1 MKLLKKLVYGFVAS
15 AIAMLGMTSC
25 SQEDM
30 PAIPNREGMVDV
42 VMSTSLPQGLQTYGV
57 NSAEGGLKNLEDKG
71 YTVRYIM
78 EIYPEGS
85 TTKVQRMIKYE
96 PITPGGTYRNTTFE
110 TRLLASKYKFVF
122 FADIVRKVNNFPYGE
137 QITGMAAPYYC
148 NRYFYSNT
156 DEESDVLIRPTY
168 PTAVPTYV
176 EGDLQNI
183 CASRAATDTEQNP
196 YTEMYDAYSCTE
208 SVDLRNEPI
217 QQEFVLKRP
226 FAKLRLVTTDADQLL
241 ATPDWSKSRV
251 DITTSD
257 IPTGYNALTGESVNV
272 SERGYWNGGSQALN
286 SDVYSNETGTDKT
299 IAVFYLP
306 IPAKSQ
312 NLTFTINVKDAS
324 GKSLA
329 QGIQLTVE
337 NVPLVGNKLTTIKGN
352 LLSKNAVVNVRID
365 DEFEKD
371 DKGKIDETVIEY
383 GKEATTVDELK
394 GKLSGGTEAIEYTGK
409 VTKATGF
416 TLDFSEIEAQPQ
428 TYSTATN
435 PLFAEGN
442 TAELTLKFSNVEEN
456 AVITF
461 AGGINAPK
469 KLRIVTETKCSL
481 RIDLSSSDVYYD
493 GSSYKYIVTNSRNY
507 GQRTGLQ
514 YDAMFNAGGSSIF
527 PAEYVNAHLFNINAD
542 FTLPENVTCTFVKK
556 HQDKVC
562 NFLHI
567 VQTWLSSNSEKT
579 VWNFVAEYEPT
590 TTE

>member
-1 MKLLKKLVYGFVAS
+1 MKKKLFFFATLLVAVV
-15 AIAMLGMTSC
+15 AAFGLTSC

-30 PAIPNREGMVDV
+30 PDTPTREGMVDV

-96 PITPGGTYRNTTFE
+96 PITPGGTYRNTTFK

-137 QITGMAAPYYC
+137 QITGMTAPYYC

-156 DEESDVLIRPTY
+156 DEESDVLIRPTH
-168 PTAVPTYV
+168 PTAFPTYV

-286 SDVYSNETGTDKT
+286 SDVYSNETGTEKT

-306 IPAKSQ
+306 VPAKSQ

-352 LLSKNAVVNVRID
+352 LLSKNATFNVTID
-365 DEFEKD
+365 DEFED
-371 DKGKIDETVIEY
+371 DETVINLSLR
-383 GKEATTVDELK
+383 EASTVEGLMTNLQK
-394 GKLSGGTEAIEYTGK
+394 GSNTVTYTGR
-409 VTKATGF
+409 VDADHPF
-416 TLDFSEIEAQPQ
+416 TLDFSQIQKPSDTRAVE
-428 TYSTATN
+428 N
-435 PLFAEGN
+435 PLYAEGN
-442 TAELTLKFSNVEEN
+442 TSDLILNFSNMGES

-461 AGGINAPK
+461 KGGKNAPK
-469 KLRIVTETKCSL
+469 NLHIITGTKCSL
-481 RIDLSSSDVYYD
+481 RIDLPNTDVNYD
-493 GSSYKYIVTNSRNY
+493 GSTYKYIITNSGCQTY
-507 GQRTGLQ
+507 KTGCI
-514 YDAMFNAGGSSIF
+514 YDALFVAGEAGSFYS
-527 PAEYVNAHLFNINAD
+527 EDMESHDYHINAD
-542 FTLPENVTCTFVKK
+542 FTLPENLECGGAEY
-556 HQDKVC
+556 HEAGSC
-562 NFLHI
+562 NFI
-567 VQTWLSSNSEKT
+567 DAVKQWLSSNSKT
-579 VWNFVAEYEPT
+579 SVWDYVGAK
-590 TTE
+590 

>member
-1 MKLLKKLVYGFVAS
+1 MKKKLFFFAS
-15 AIAMLGMTSC
+15 LLTAAAATLGLTSC
-25 SQEDM
+25 SNEMTPDQPM
-30 PAIPNREGMVDV
+30 REGMVDV

-562 NFLHI
+562 NVLHI
-567 VQTWLSSNSEKT
+567 VQTWLSSYSEKT
-579 VWNFVAEYEPT
+579 VWNFVAEYEPKT
-590 TTE
+590 NE

>member
-1 MKLLKKLVYGFVAS
+1 MKKKLFFFATLLVAVV
-15 AIAMLGMTSC
+15 AAFGLTSC

-30 PAIPNREGMVDV
+30 PDSPNREGMVDV
-42 VMSTSLPQGLQTYGV
+42 VMTTSMPQELESYAV
-57 NSAEGGLKNLEDKG
+57 NSAQGGLQNLEDKE
-71 YTVRYIM
+71 YSVRYIM

-85 TTKVQRMIKYE
+85 TTKVKRMIKYV
-96 PITPGGTYRNTTFE
+96 PITENGTYRNTSFK
-110 TRLLASKYKFVF
+110 TRLLAAKYKFVF
-122 FADIVRKVNNFPYGE
+122 FADIVRKVNNFPYSE
-137 QITGMAAPYYC
+137 QPTGMTAPYYC
-148 NRYFYSNT
+148 NRYFWSNT
-156 DEESDVLIRPTY
+156 DEESDVLIRPIA
-168 PTAVPTYV
+168 PTSNPSLV

-183 CASRAATDTEQNP
+183 CASNAATDTEQNP
-196 YTEMYDAYSCTE
+196 SPEMYDAYSCAE

-241 ATPDWSKSRV
+241 ATPDWTKTRV
-251 DITTSD
+251 NITTSQ
-257 IPTGYNALTGESVNV
+257 IPTGYNALTGAAANIAEK
-272 SERGYWNGGSQALN
+272 GYWDGSSQAVN
-286 SDVYSNETGTDKT
+286 SEVYSNETGSEKT

-306 IPAKSQ
+306 VSGESQ
-312 NLTFTINVKDAS
+312 DLTFTINVKDAS

-329 QGIQLTVE
+329 QGIQLTV
-337 NVPLVGNKLTTIKGN
+337 NPVPLVGNKLTTIRGN
-352 LLSKNAVVNVRID
+352 LLSKNPTINVRID
-365 DEFEKD
+365 DEFDKD
-371 DKGKIDETVIEY
+371 DEGNIDETIIEY